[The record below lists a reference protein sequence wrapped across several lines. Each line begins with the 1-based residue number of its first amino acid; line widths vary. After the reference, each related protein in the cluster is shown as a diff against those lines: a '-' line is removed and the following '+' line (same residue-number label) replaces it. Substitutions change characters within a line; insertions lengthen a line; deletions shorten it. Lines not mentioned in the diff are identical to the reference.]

1 MLNRYVQGG
10 LMSSYLG
17 LSFSLKT
24 TTRPNRSFKYYFG
37 TVPGST
43 MEKHSTHNP
52 KIKGSKPA
60 TGIFIGREILVK
72 KYSFYQ
78 FKLLTIDTKHSK
90 IILKSHLK
98 LGTCKKRPRLW
109 ALPLIS

>member
-1 MLNRYVQGG
+1 MTKRNKIAYHKAAMLNRNVQGG

-17 LSFSLKT
+17 LYFSMKT

-37 TVPGST
+37 IVPGST
-43 MEKHSTHNP
+43 MAKHSTHNP

-78 FKLLTIDTKHSK
+78 FMLLTIGTKHKK
-90 IILKSHLK
+90 IFRKSHLK
-98 LGTCKKRPRLW
+98 TCYM
-109 ALPLIS
+109 